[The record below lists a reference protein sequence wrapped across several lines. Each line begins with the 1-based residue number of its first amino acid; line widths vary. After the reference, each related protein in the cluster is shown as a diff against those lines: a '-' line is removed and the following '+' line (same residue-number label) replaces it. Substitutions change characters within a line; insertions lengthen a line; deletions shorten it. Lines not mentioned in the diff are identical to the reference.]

1 MKRAHTSATRCAPL
15 AITTN
20 WIVMRIANTIKPTT
34 MLPRTTNCPNA
45 GISAPTPPGSWPS
58 VRISR
63 VALTSSASRNS
74 VASSSDGAKAENSS
88 GSSTR
93 KLISS
98 TSAEPKTLSASSA
111 SSSGGGRG
119 TMRIATTPSTATANA
134 LVSRFFT

>member
-1 MKRAHTSATRCAPL
+1 
-15 AITTN
+15 
-20 WIVMRIANTIKPTT
+20 MRIANTISPTT

-45 GISAPTPPGSWPS
+45 GISAPTPPESWPS

-74 VASSSDGAKAENSS
+74 VASSSDGANAENSS

-93 KLISS
+93 RLISS

-111 SSSGGGRG
+111 SSSGGGSG
-119 TMRIATTPSTATANA
+119 TIRIATTPSTATANA
-134 LVSRFFT
+134 LVSLFVT